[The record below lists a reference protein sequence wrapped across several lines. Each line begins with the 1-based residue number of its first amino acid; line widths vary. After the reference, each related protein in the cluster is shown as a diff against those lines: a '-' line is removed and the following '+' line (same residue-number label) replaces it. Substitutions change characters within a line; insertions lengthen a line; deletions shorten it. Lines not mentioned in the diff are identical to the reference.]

1 MLGDSQVGAV
11 LPVKDLEAAKK
22 FYSETLG
29 LKPGDEDPGGIL
41 FSAGGGTKVFVYPTQ
56 FAGTNQATAA
66 GFVVDDVAGVAEAL
80 SAKDVKLEHYDL
92 PGATMDGD
100 VHVMGEMKAIWFKDP
115 DGNIIS
121 VSNMAG

>member
-1 MLGDSQVGAV
+1 MLGDAQVGAV

-29 LKPGDEDPGGIL
+29 LKAGEESPGGIL
-41 FSAGGGTKVFVYPTQ
+41 FSAGGGSKVFVYPTQ

-66 GFVVDDVAGVAEAL
+66 GFEIDDVEGVATAL
-80 SAKDVKLEHYDL
+80 KDKGVTLEHYDL
-92 PGATMDGD
+92 PGVTMDGD
-100 VHVMGEMKAIWFKDP
+100 IHVMGELKAIWFKDP

-121 VSNMAG
+121 VTNMMG